1 MNLITVLLSLT
12 ALIDFFIVFL
22 VLSKSNKNTS
32 DKVFIFLNIVI
43 IVWIILDIFY
53 SLSDEFVLF
62 WANLTYSAALF
73 LPFAYLYFSLTFL
86 SEKIIN
92 KKKIFFFL
100 LIPFILLVAIL
111 INPEGMIQESDDGL
125 VFGYIYFLYII
136 YMASY
141 FLISYIILFRK
152 SLLFSGTKKGQINF
166 IFYGSLISSILAL
179 MSALI
184 LPLFKIYNLYFLSPS
199 FTLILSVCITY
210 AIFRH
215 HLFNIKVITT
225 EIFSA
230 LIVVIFLINALLS
243 KSRIESL
250 LNFGLLVLATIF
262 SILLIRGVL
271 NEVSSREKILKM
283 AKSLKKANIELQ
295 KLDKAKSEFISIA
308 SHQLRTPVSVIKG
321 VASMMIE
328 GDLDRFPKEKKDRF
342 IKSLWEKSCKLENII
357 DDILNATEMTNSK
370 YRIRKERAELVNL
383 KELIEK
389 IIKDFQP
396 VVQTRGISLFL
407 KNIPDNLPNIHGQTQ
422 YLQEA
427 FSNLIDNAVKY
438 TPSTEIDHETRS
450 RRNKKG
456 IISISITKKEN
467 NVIIS
472 VKDNGIGIPKKEYSS
487 LFKKFARG
495 SNARDMYTDGSG
507 LGLFVVKEIIE
518 GHYGKVWFES
528 ELNKGTTFFVSLP
541 IFSPKEIN
549 VKKHIIND

>member
-1 MNLITVLLSLT
+1 MNLITILLSLT
-12 ALIDFFIVFL
+12 ALIDFFIVYL
-22 VLSKSNKNTS
+22 ILSKSDKNTS

-43 IVWIILDIFY
+43 ILWIVSDIFY
-53 SLSDEFVLF
+53 SIASEFNLF
-62 WANLTYSAALF
+62 WAKATYSAALF

-86 SEKIIN
+86 SEKKVS
-92 KKKIFFFL
+92 KKTIVFSFL
-100 LIPFILLVAIL
+100 FPFILLILIL
-111 INPEGMIQESDDGL
+111 INPESMIQKSQNGFI
-125 VFGYIYFLYII
+125 FGYIYFLYIL

-141 FLISYIILFRK
+141 FIISYIVLFRK
-152 SLLFSGTKKGQINF
+152 ILLFSGTKKGQINF

-179 MSALI
+179 TSALI
-184 LPLFKIYNLYFLSPS
+184 LPLFKIYDLYFLSPA
-199 FTLILSVCITY
+199 FTLVLSVCITY

-215 HLFNIKVITT
+215 HLFNIKVIAT
-225 EIFSA
+225 EIFGA
-230 LIVVIFLINALLS
+230 LIVIIFLINALLS
-243 KSRIESL
+243 QSRAESF
-250 LNFGLLVLATIF
+250 LNFGLFVVIIIF

-271 NEVSSREKILKM
+271 NEVRSREKIVKM
-283 AKSLKKANIELQ
+283 AQNLKKANLELQ

-328 GDLDRFPKEKKDRF
+328 GDLEKFSEEKKNKF

-370 YRIRKERAELVNL
+370 YRIRGEKAELIDI
-383 KELIEK
+383 KELIKK
-389 IIKDFQP
+389 IIKDFHP
-396 VVQTRGISLFL
+396 VIEKRGMSLSL
-407 KNIPDNLPNIHGQTQ
+407 KNVSNDLPKIYGQTQ

-427 FSNLIDNAVKY
+427 FGNLIDNAIKY
-438 TPSTEIDHETRS
+438 TPSIGTDYEARGKRD
-450 RRNKKG
+450 KKG
-456 IISISITKKEN
+456 IISISITKEEN

-472 VKDNGIGIPKKEYSS
+472 VEDNGIGIPQKESFN
-487 LFKKFARG
+487 LFKKFTRG

-541 IFSPKEIN
+541 INSLKEIN
-549 VKKHIIND
+549 VKKHIIDD